1 MITQDNYFQKVKE
14 IDYKKLP
21 DELQKEYRFA
31 QKITND
37 HTRWKYY
44 HQDNEIKKF
53 FSRYFDK
60 LNNFFKNE
68 KLSSEIDAQLKK
80 LAREA
85 AIKLI
90 WNSVHRGTSY
100 ETIKVGKMGADIKEY
115 AATIKGDKIIISRI
129 AKIEVDFTFSLREIY
144 NEVLEDM
151 QPDEKPKKGH
161 ATKMYRKASPVKV
174 SGKAKAKDEPEE
186 EEEGEE
192 EIPERESRPIE
203 RPEMV
208 ERISEE
214 VKFIKRF
221 VVMQGKEKTDVQLL
235 SFINALQ
242 KAILERKIRK
252 YSLYA
257 QEIKYIQ
264 TALVNAYN
272 KLLKVRPHRRIV
284 TIKINDHVF
293 NLLKEIGNSQ
303 KALLSVNYL
312 KRYIGIQGKRLTRDK
327 VERLQELLSKA
338 AESRKLLA
346 DDPYADRLKTVYNS
360 LSQFLKVGKKT
371 DTLEVH
377 PGILNGIN
385 EALEGCDCCDE
396 KKKYLN

>member
-14 IDYKKLP
+14 IDHKKLP

-44 HQDNEIKKF
+44 HQDKDIKSF
-53 FSRYFDK
+53 FNRYFKK
-60 LNNFFKNE
+60 LNDFLQSE
-68 KLSSEIDAQLKK
+68 KVLADIDPQLKR
-80 LAREA
+80 LAKEA
-85 AIKLI
+85 AKKLI
-90 WNSVHRGTSY
+90 WNYVQRGSSY
-100 ETIKVGKMGADIKEY
+100 ESIKAGKMGAHIQEY
-115 AATIKGDKIIISRI
+115 AATIKGDKIKISRI
-129 AKIEVDFTFSLREIY
+129 AKIEVDFTFSLKEIY
-144 NEVLEDM
+144 DEILEEM
-151 QPDEKPKKGH
+151 QPDEKPGKGRSVKMNKK
-161 ATKMYRKASPVKV
+161 AAPIKASNGKVK
-174 SGKAKAKDEPEE
+174 AQP

-203 RPEMV
+203 QPEMV
-208 ERISEE
+208 ERMSEE

-242 KAILERKIRK
+242 KAILEKKIRK

-272 KLLKVRPHRRIV
+272 KLLKVRPDRRIV

-327 VERLQELLSKA
+327 VERLQELMRKA

-396 KKKYLN
+396 KKKPLS

>member
-21 DELQKEYRFA
+21 EELQKEYRFG

-44 HQDNEIKKF
+44 HQDKDIKSF
-53 FSRYFDK
+53 FTRYFKK
-60 LNNFFKNE
+60 LNDFLEDERRLLGFR
-68 KLSSEIDAQLKK
+68 AQVKE
-80 LAREA
+80 LAREYA
-85 AIKLI
+85 KKLI
-90 WNSVHRGTSY
+90 WNYVQR
-100 ETIKVGKMGADIKEY
+100 GADYEEIKKRALGAQVKEY
-115 AATIKGDKIIISRI
+115 AATIKGDTIHVSRI
-129 AKIEVDFTFSLREIY
+129 AKIEVDISFTLTEIY
-144 NEVLEDM
+144 KAVLDEM
-151 QPDEKPKKGH
+151 QPTGKPGKQMYKK
-161 ATKMYRKASPVKV
+161 AAPIKSV
-174 SGKAKAKDEPEE
+174 SKSKAKEEPEE

-192 EIPERESRPIE
+192 EIPERESRSIE
-203 RPEMV
+203 QPEML
-208 ERISEE
+208 ERITEE

-221 VVMQGKEKTDVQLL
+221 VVMQGKQKTDVQLL

-242 KAILERKIRK
+242 KAILERRIRK

-264 TALVNAYN
+264 QALVNAFN
-272 KLLKVRPHRRIV
+272 KLIKVPPHRRIL

-293 NLLKEIGNSQ
+293 KLLTEIANSQ

-327 VERLQELLSKA
+327 VERLLVLLDKA

-346 DDPYADRLKTVYNS
+346 NDPYIERIKTVYNS
-360 LSQFLKVGKKT
+360 LTQFLKVGKRT

-396 KKKYLN
+396 KKKSLS